1 MKVIDKMN
9 ELVGTNASKEKIM
22 GWAYQN
28 RVHVICMHLDEPKF
42 EALENSVQRFIDSGQ
57 LVDDEHENWGR
68 FLEMEFVE
76 PEELKIIPQPVE
88 QTVSSHDWVEIEKK
102 MNYYRRLY
110 MKSNHFNLFNLEQLQ
125 ARFDEGE
132 RTQELAEDID
142 SIIGAAK
149 IADVEYEGAKKK

>member
-9 ELVGTNASKEKIM
+9 ELVGTKASKEKIM

-42 EALENSVQRFIDSGQ
+42 EALEHTVQKFIDSGQ
-57 LVDDEHENWGR
+57 LVDDEHENWSR
-68 FLEMEFVE
+68 FLDSDFA
-76 PEELKIIPQPVE
+76 EEIVQPSVQTEKIQSTE
-88 QTVSSHDWVEIEKK
+88 HDWKAIEEK
-102 MNYYRRLY
+102 MKHYRHLY
-110 MKSNHFNLFNLEQLQ
+110 MKNNHFHLFNLEQLQ

-142 SIIGAAK
+142 AIIGHAV
-149 IADVEYEGAKKK
+149 IVDE